1 MTKTKVSNLDFSE
14 VFIRNFFSA
23 AAVNHMSCKE
33 VVLYYAKINSIIQM
47 HAKKCVVMRLQDFLF
62 SRTSFNIGR
71 HEWFK
76 KVWQLI
82 LQLNNKIRNSK
93 NIQFVELDLSHT
105 I

>member
-1 MTKTKVSNLDFSE
+1 MMIDMIKCILNFKDMQMTKTKVSNLDFSE

-62 SRTSFNIGR
+62 CRTSFNIGR
-71 HEWFK
+71 HTNGSK
-76 KVWQLI
+76 KFG
-82 LQLNNKIRNSK
+82 NS
-93 NIQFVELDLSHT
+93 FCH
-105 I
+105 